1 MQVIDNFLK
10 EEDYTSI
17 CDGMLSGTFPWFW
30 GWTKT
35 RDHDNESG
43 EGGNAHIH
51 NCQLVHHYYRAH
63 EKNSRHWNLIEPI
76 VDKLEVAAF
85 IRIKANLT
93 MATPHIIETYMHHDY
108 SSNMEHN
115 IAIYYLNTNDGY
127 TKFESTGEII
137 RSVGN
142 RMVIF
147 DGRERH
153 CGTTHTDQKFRCV
166 INFNYFPV
174 VY

>member
-1 MQVIDNFLK
+1 MQVIDNFLN
-10 EEDYTSI
+10 EEDYAAL
-17 CDGMLSGTFPWFW
+17 CDGMLSNSFPWYW

-35 RDHDNESG
+35 RDPDK
-43 EGGNAHIH
+43 GGGDAHIH
-51 NCQLVHHYYRAH
+51 NCQLVHPYYRDH
-63 EKNSRHWNLIEPI
+63 EKTGKHWYLIKPI
-76 VDKLEVAAF
+76 VNKLEASAF

-115 IAIYYLNTNDGY
+115 IAIYYLNDNDGY

-142 RMVIF
+142 RMLIF
-147 DGRERH
+147 DGREKH
-153 CGTTHTDQKFRCV
+153 CGTTHTNQKFRCV
-166 INFNYFPV
+166 INFNYFPI

>member
-1 MQVIDNFLK
+1 MQVIDNFLN
-10 EEDYTSI
+10 EEDYTAL
-17 CDGMLSGTFPWFW
+17 CGGMLSNSFPWYW

-35 RDHDNESG
+35 RDPDK
-43 EGGNAHIH
+43 GGGDAHIH
-51 NCQLVHHYYRAH
+51 NCQLVHPYYRDH
-63 EKNSRHWNLIEPI
+63 EKTGKHWYLIEPI
-76 VDKLEVAAF
+76 VNKLEASAF

-115 IAIYYLNTNDGY
+115 IAIYYLNDNDGY

-142 RMVIF
+142 RILIF
-147 DGRERH
+147 DGREKH
-153 CGTTHTDQKFRCV
+153 CGTTHTNQKFRCV
-166 INFNYFPV
+166 INFNYFPT

>member
-1 MQVIDNFLK
+1 MQVIDNFLN
-10 EEDYTSI
+10 EEDYTAL
-17 CDGMLSGTFPWFW
+17 CDGMLSNSFPWYW

-35 RDHDNESG
+35 RDPDK
-43 EGGNAHIH
+43 GGGDAHIH
-51 NCQLVHHYYRAH
+51 NCQLVHPYYRDH
-63 EKNSRHWNLIEPI
+63 EKTGKHWYLIEPI
-76 VDKLEVAAF
+76 VNKLEASAF

-115 IAIYYLNTNDGY
+115 IAIYYLNDNDGY

-142 RMVIF
+142 RILIF
-147 DGRERH
+147 DGREKH
-153 CGTTHTDQKFRCV
+153 CGTTHTNQKFRCV
-166 INFNYFPV
+166 INFNYFPT